1 MAKTLDV
8 YRDWLGV
15 QETTRPLNFYQL
27 LRLKRFED
35 NTAKIREHYRKIAAH
50 LRKFD
55 AGETASKSTR
65 ASRRV
70 VQGPALPDRR
80 ASEAGI

>member
-35 NTAKIREHYRKIAAH
+35 NTAKIREHFHKISAH

-55 AGETASKSTR
+55 AGETAAKRKSCTPSWPKPCS
-65 ASRRV
+65 A
-70 VQGPALPDRR
+70 
-80 ASEAGI
+80 